1 MFLRW
6 FAQKKPKNSQK
17 WPDAEGGALF
27 EPFSLKIWYKLGK
40 KGKKNII
47 EVIFVYFMI
56 DSSHKHVRECKKTAL
71 KKKNFRT
78 PHRGPLSGALGVQ
91 NRPMTAI
98 AYKIHSYG
106 DRKLKIGMNV
116 DEM

>member
-1 MFLRW
+1 MILVINMSESV
-6 FAQKKPKNSQK
+6 KKK
-17 WPDAEGGALF
+17 
-27 EPFSLKIWYKLGK
+27 
-40 KGKKNII
+40 
-47 EVIFVYFMI
+47 
-56 DSSHKHVRECKKTAL
+56 AL
-71 KKKNFRT
+71 KKKKFRT

>member
-1 MFLRW
+1 MSESV
-6 FAQKKPKNSQK
+6 KKS
-17 WPDAEGGALF
+17 F
-27 EPFSLKIWYKLGK
+27 E
-40 KGKKNII
+40 KKN
-47 EVIFVYFMI
+47 Y
-56 DSSHKHVRECKKTAL
+56 
-71 KKKNFRT
+71 RT
-78 PHRGPLSGALGVQ
+78 SHRGPLSGALGVQ